1 MTKVSKICLRLYSVG
16 ILCKLQLVKFLLY
29 ASSSTRVAW
38 CLYHYHKKPPLNCCQ
53 SSEGIHQGRSMNSI
67 IRVRWSV
74 LSTMPVCLL
83 RRFPIHSYCSYPF
96 QATYNDGGNCG
107 HKNDTYAQLIQDIL
121 PVHYCL
127 SPGFLGSFNSLILA
141 LTRHLFRLHCI
152 TKLKVTTNRVVAHQ
166 M

>member
-1 MTKVSKICLRLYSVG
+1 MGLLAPTVVV
-16 ILCKLQLVKFLLY
+16 LQLLIEIDFGQSVWSYVCRTKN
-29 ASSSTRVAW
+29 
-38 CLYHYHKKPPLNCCQ
+38 PPLNCCQ

-96 QATYNDGGNCG
+96 QATYDHSCNERHEHHC
-107 HKNDTYAQLIQDIL
+107 DTHLVEYVT
-121 PVHYCL
+121 PVHHCL
-127 SPGFLGSFNSLILA
+127 SPGFRGSFNSLILA
-141 LTRHLFRLHCI
+141 LIRHLLRLHCI
-152 TKLKVTTNRVVAHQ
+152 TKLRVTTNRVVAHQ